1 MTSRQHSRTGPEG
14 EAGAPKGAVC
24 YEASPVF
31 GYLAA
36 PDGNADTVDQEV
48 LSLFEE
54 PPARPAP
61 PAAPERPARP
71 TPSARPTPFA
81 RPAAPERPAA
91 PHPYLPEP
99 EPEHAPVPD
108 LGLVP
113 SRPPATG
120 PQDARR
126 RARRRTLTWVAV
138 CAVAACAAS
147 AAVLYGLV
155 GPRDADRL
163 VTLDGPLP
171 KAPATLPAIESSVAP
186 APVPTPT
193 ASASVSA
200 SATPTPTTT
209 PSATPSQTP
218 SATPSEAA
226 REPSASPTPT
236 PPPEPP
242 AREPAA
248 PRTLSVGSTGPEVA
262 DLQRRL
268 DQVRVFHGAFDGVFD
283 DDLADAVHRFQ
294 WIRGVEEEAGVYGPA
309 TRAALVAETS
319 GAGER
324 DRRYS

>member
-1 MTSRQHSRTGPEG
+1 
-14 EAGAPKGAVC
+14 
-24 YEASPVF
+24 
-31 GYLAA
+31 
-36 PDGNADTVDQEV
+36 
-48 LSLFEE
+48 
-54 PPARPAP
+54 
-61 PAAPERPARP
+61 
-71 TPSARPTPFA
+71 PSARPA

-99 EPEHAPVPD
+99 EPVPD

-113 SRPPATG
+113 SRPPVTG

-226 REPSASPTPT
+226 REPSASPSPT

-268 DQVRVFHGAFDGVFD
+268 DQVRVFHGAYDGVFD

>member
-14 EAGAPKGAVC
+14 DAGASKGAVC
-24 YEASPVF
+24 FEASPVF
-31 GYLAA
+31 GYLAT
-36 PDGNADTVDQEV
+36 PDGTADTVDQEV
-48 LSLFEE
+48 LSLFAE
-54 PPARPAP
+54 PPV
-61 PAAPERPARP
+61 
-71 TPSARPTPFA
+71 
-81 RPAAPERPAA
+81 RPAAPEPSAWPAA
-91 PHPYLPEP
+91 PKPHLPEP

-113 SRPPATG
+113 PRPPAAG

-138 CAVAACAAS
+138 CAVVACAAS

-163 VTLDGPLP
+163 VTVDGPLP
-171 KAPATLPAIESSVAP
+171 AAPATLPPIESSVAP
-186 APVPTPT
+186 DPFPTPT

-209 PSATPSQTP
+209 PSATPSRTP
-218 SATPSEAA
+218 SATPSEATH
-226 REPSASPTPT
+226 RPTASPTPP
-236 PPPEPP
+236 PPPERP
-242 AREPAA
+242 AREPEA
-248 PRTLSVGSTGPEVA
+248 PRTLSVGSTGPDVA
-262 DLQRRL
+262 ELQRRL
-268 DQVRVFHGAFDGVFD
+268 AQVRVFHGPNDGVFD

-294 WIRGVEEEAGVYGPA
+294 WIRGVDEEGGVYGPA

-324 DRRYS
+324 HGFSS

>member
-14 EAGAPKGAVC
+14 ETGAPKGAVC

-61 PAAPERPARP
+61 SARPAPPARP
-71 TPSARPTPFA
+71 A

-99 EPEHAPVPD
+99 EHAPVPD

-113 SRPPATG
+113 SRPPVTG

-126 RARRRTLTWVAV
+126 RARRRTLTWIAV

-268 DQVRVFHGAFDGVFD
+268 DQVRVFHGAYDGVFD

>member
-61 PAAPERPARP
+61 PARP
-71 TPSARPTPFA
+71 TA
-81 RPAAPERPAA
+81 RPAAPEPSARPVA

-113 SRPPATG
+113 PRPPVTG

-126 RARRRTLTWVAV
+126 RARRRTLTWIAV

-155 GPRDADRL
+155 GPRDSDRL
-163 VTLDGPLP
+163 VTLDSPLP
-171 KAPATLPAIESSVAP
+171 QAPATLPAVESSVAP

-193 ASASVSA
+193 ASASTSP

-218 SATPSEAA
+218 SATPSEGA

-242 AREPAA
+242 AREPAP

-268 DQVRVFHGAFDGVFD
+268 DQVRVFHGAYDGVFD

-324 DRRYS
+324 DGHYS

>member
-54 PPARPAP
+54 PPARPTPSARP
-61 PAAPERPARP
+61 ARPAAPERPARP
-71 TPSARPTPFA
+71 TPPA
-81 RPAAPERPAA
+81 RPARPAP

-126 RARRRTLTWVAV
+126 RARRRTLTWIAV

-226 REPSASPTPT
+226 REPSASPSPT

-248 PRTLSVGSTGPEVA
+248 PRTLSVGGTGPEVA

-268 DQVRVFHGAFDGVFD
+268 DQVRVFHGAYDGVFD